1 MHKKGGGDADERG
14 RLRGR
19 GEGVVSRVGH
29 READWS
35 VREFVGTRS
44 RKGRVAPYYMLTPV
58 VRPWRGLDCR
68 GIL

>member
-1 MHKKGGGDADERG
+1 MQTNEAGYGGGGER
-14 RLRGR
+14 
-19 GEGVVSRVGH
+19 VVSRVGH

-35 VREFVGTRS
+35 VRECVGTRS
-44 RKGRVAPYYMLTPV
+44 RKGHVAPYYMLTPD

>member
-1 MHKKGGGDADERG
+1 MHKGGGDANKRR

-29 READWS
+29 REAGWS

-44 RKGRVAPYYMLTPV
+44 RKERVAPYYMPIPG
-58 VRPWRGLDCR
+58 VRPWRDLDCR